1 MVEPLT
7 EAWIEAMDAAA
18 STHDGLLAATTHMAL
33 VIEYRVVDGETWHVR
48 LEGGTVRVVHG
59 PADEP
64 DLAFTAG
71 STAAAAIA
79 DGTLDPLRA
88 VIDGDVI
95 LAGDPRVL
103 VDHRAVLDG
112 LGDVFAPARHS
123 QDQA

>member
-18 STHDGLLAATTHMAL
+18 STHAGLLEATADMAL
-33 VIEYRVVDGETWHVR
+33 VIEYRVVDGNTWHVR
-48 LEGGTVRVVHG
+48 LEGGTARVVSG
-59 PADEP
+59 PAEEP
-64 DLAFTAG
+64 DLSFTTGPA
-71 STAAAAIA
+71 TASAIA

-95 LAGDPRVL
+95 LSGDPRVL

-112 LGDVFAPARHS
+112 LGDVFAAARYS
-123 QDQA
+123 